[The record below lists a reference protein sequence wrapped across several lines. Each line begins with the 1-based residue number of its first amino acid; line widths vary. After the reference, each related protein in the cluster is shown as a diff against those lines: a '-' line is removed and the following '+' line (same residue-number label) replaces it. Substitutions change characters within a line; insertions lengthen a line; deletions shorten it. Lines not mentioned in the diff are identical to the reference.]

1 MIRVSSKDKKLT
13 GELKPQT
20 RFQWEPQ

>member
-1 MIRVSSKDKKLT
+1 MIRVSSEDEKLT
-13 GELKPQT
+13 WAFKPQT